1 MKEPIPLSVEEPIAC
16 SLDGA
21 GMADR
26 LAEFRELFADG
37 LVGRDRTAE
46 GIRFRFRAS
55 EGMESRVRD
64 LARRENEC
72 CPFFTFTI
80 TVAGGEVLW
89 DASAPDDARPILD
102 NLYRLPE
109 TPEATTSVPP
119 SNRRKVATTG
129 IAAALCA
136 LACALPAFVGAALL
150 WGGMAVA
157 VVGVVLATL
166 WLWRRSRPE
175 TEGGPRC

>member
-1 MKEPIPLSVEEPIAC
+1 MKEPIPLPIEEPIAC
-16 SLDGA
+16 SLDGP
-21 GMADR
+21 GMVDR

-55 EGMESRVRD
+55 EAMEGRVRD
-64 LARRENEC
+64 LARREHEC

-89 DASAPDDARPILD
+89 DASVPAEARPILD

-109 TPEATTSVPP
+109 TLGATAAPP

-129 IAAALCA
+129 IAAVLCA

-157 VVGVVLATL
+157 VVGVVLAAL
-166 WLWRRSRPE
+166 WLWRRSRPP
-175 TEGGPRC
+175 TDDGPRC

>member
-1 MKEPIPLSVEEPIAC
+1 MKEPIPLRIEAPVAC
-16 SLDGA
+16 SLDGP

-26 LAEFRELFADG
+26 LAEFRELFADA
-37 LVGRDRTAE
+37 LVGRDRTTE

-55 EGMESRVRD
+55 EAIESRVRD

-89 DASAPDDARPILD
+89 DASVPADARPVLD
-102 NLYRLPE
+102 DLYRLPE
-109 TPEATTSVPP
+109 TLGATAPTP

-129 IAAALCA
+129 IAAVLCA

-157 VVGVVLATL
+157 VVGVVLAAL
-166 WLWRRSRPE
+166 WLWRRSRPRA
-175 TEGGPRC
+175 EGSPRC

>member
-1 MKEPIPLSVEEPIAC
+1 MKEPIPVRTEEPIAC
-16 SLDGA
+16 SLDGP

-26 LAEFRELFADG
+26 IAEFRELFADG

-46 GIRFRFRAS
+46 GIRFRFRATAA
-55 EGMESRVRD
+55 MESRIRD

-72 CPFFTFTI
+72 CPFFTFNI
-80 TVAGGEVLW
+80 TVTGGEVLW

-109 TPEATTSVPP
+109 TLGATPTPP
-119 SNRRKVATTG
+119 SNRRKVVTTG
-129 IAAALCA
+129 IAAVLCA

-150 WGGMAVA
+150 WGGTAVA
-157 VVGVVLATL
+157 VVAVVLAAL
-166 WLWRRSRPE
+166 WLWRRSRPQ
-175 TEGGPRC
+175 TEGSPRC